1 MAGNDRRAPGSGF
14 DPAHDIMVIIPACV
28 IIEHNKLLFAS
39 SSSTDTLEHS
49 GQILFNCRQKLKNI
63 FIKILG
69 KFFIYIWTSNDHY
82 IGSKQ
87 T

>member
-1 MAGNDRRAPGSGF
+1 MSRTWPQIIVAGNDRRAPGSGF

-49 GQILFNCRQKLKNI
+49 GQILFNCRQKNEIFI

-69 KFFIYIWTSNDHY
+69 KFFIYI
-82 IGSKQ
+82 
-87 T
+87 